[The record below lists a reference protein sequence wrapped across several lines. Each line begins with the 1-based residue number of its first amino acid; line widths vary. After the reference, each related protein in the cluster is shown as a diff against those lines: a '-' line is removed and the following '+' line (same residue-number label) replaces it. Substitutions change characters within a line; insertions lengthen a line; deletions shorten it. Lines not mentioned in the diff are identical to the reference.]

1 MRRLVLIALE
11 DEAPQL
17 RGRAGVHFTGVG
29 KVNAALAAARLIERH
44 SPAEI
49 WNFGT
54 AGGITVGTGLYECTR
69 FVQRDMDCSPLGFA
83 FGHTPFEDGLEIAFG
98 SEGLVCGSGDQ
109 FVTNPALSVAV
120 DLVEMEAY
128 AIAKACA
135 QAGVRFRCFKYVSDS
150 ADGASAGEWEQ
161 NKHRGEEL
169 FLKILDASM

>member
-1 MRRLVLIALE
+1 MKRLILIALE

-17 RGRAGVHFTGVG
+17 KGREGVHFTGVG
-29 KVNAALAAARLIERH
+29 KVNAALTAARLIERH
-44 SPAEI
+44 APIEI

-54 AGGITVGTGLYECTR
+54 AGGITVGSGLYECTR

-83 FGHTPFEDGLEIAFG
+83 VGHTPFEDGPEIVFSG
-98 SEGLVCGSGDQ
+98 GGLVCGSGDQ

-128 AIAKACA
+128 AIAKACS

-150 ADGASAGEWEQ
+150 ADSASAREWEQ

-169 FLKILDASM
+169 FLKILDAST